1 MKDSIQQTI
10 SEFIAYCHSERR
22 FSNHT
27 IKAYKY
33 DLNLLHDN
41 LIENKIKDLKNIDY
55 SFLSIFL
62 AEQLESQLS
71 IRTIA
76 RRLSSI
82 KSFFKYLVVS
92 EVINNNPASFI
103 KTPKIKNKI
112 PMYVHNNQV
121 DDLMNLPDLSTMIG
135 IRDRAILE
143 TFYATGIRLS
153 ELIGL
158 NLGSF
163 NIEENLVKVFGKGG
177 KERIIPFGIP
187 SKKAIESYL
196 KIRNLSWSSDSG
208 IPLFVNS
215 KGKRLSSR
223 TIQKRVKY
231 YLKII
236 LGSNEGSSPHTLRHT
251 FGTHLL
257 ENDADIRS
265 IQELL
270 GHSSISST
278 QIYTKVNPQKMKKIY
293 KQAHPHA

>member
-1 MKDSIQQTI
+1 MNDNIKLTI
-10 SEFIAYCHSERR
+10 SEFIDYCRNEKM
-22 FSNHT
+22 FSKHT
-27 IKAYKY
+27 ISAYKHDLDLMYFNFNERGIKNLNEVDY
-33 DLNLLHDN
+33 DLLN
-41 LIENKIKDLKNIDY
+41 
-55 SFLSIFL
+55 IFL
-62 AEQLESQLS
+62 AEQLENKKS

-82 KSFFKYLVVS
+82 KSFFKYLLSS
-92 EVINNNPASFI
+92 EVIKNNPASFI

-112 PMYVHNNQV
+112 PTYVQNNKINE
-121 DDLMNLPDLSTMIG
+121 LMKLPDLSKVIG

-143 TFYATGIRLS
+143 TFYATGIRLN
-153 ELIGL
+153 ELTGI

-163 NIEENLVKVFGKGG
+163 NIEENLVKVLGKGA
-177 KERIIPFGIP
+177 KERFIPFGVP
-187 SKKAIESYL
+187 AKKAIESYL
-196 KIRNLSWSSDSG
+196 EVRGLSWSSDSST
-208 IPLFVNS
+208 PLFVNS
-215 KGKRLSSR
+215 KGRRLTSR

-265 IQELL
+265 IQDLL

-278 QIYTKVNPQKMKKIY
+278 QIYTKVNPEKMKKIY

>member
-1 MKDSIQQTI
+1 MNDNIKLTI
-10 SEFIAYCHSERR
+10 SEFIDYCRNEKMFSE
-22 FSNHT
+22 HT
-27 IKAYKY
+27 VSAYKH
-33 DLNLLHDN
+33 DLNLMYFNFKERGIKN
-41 LIENKIKDLKNIDY
+41 LNEVNYDLLN
-55 SFLSIFL
+55 IFL
-62 AEQLESQLS
+62 AEQLENKNS

-82 KSFFKYLVVS
+82 KSFFKYLLSS
-92 EVINNNPASFI
+92 EVIKNNPASFI

-112 PMYVHNNQV
+112 PIYVQNNKINE
-121 DDLMNLPDLSTMIG
+121 LMKLPDLSKVIG

-143 TFYATGIRLS
+143 TFYATGIRLN
-153 ELIGL
+153 ELTGI

-163 NIEENLVKVFGKGG
+163 NIEENLVKVLGKGA
-177 KERIIPFGIP
+177 KERFIPFGVP
-187 SKKAIESYL
+187 AKKAIESYL
-196 KIRNLSWSSDSG
+196 EVRGLSWSSDLST
-208 IPLFVNS
+208 PLFVNS
-215 KGKRLSSR
+215 KGKRLTSR

-265 IQELL
+265 IQDLL

-278 QIYTKVNPQKMKKIY
+278 QIYTRVNPEKMKKIY

>member
-1 MKDSIQQTI
+1 MNDNIKLTI
-10 SEFIAYCHSERR
+10 SEFIDYCRNEKM
-22 FSNHT
+22 FSKHT
-27 IKAYKY
+27 ISAYKHDLDLMYFNFNERGIKNLNEVDY
-33 DLNLLHDN
+33 DLLN
-41 LIENKIKDLKNIDY
+41 
-55 SFLSIFL
+55 IFL
-62 AEQLESQLS
+62 AEQLENKNS

-82 KSFFKYLVVS
+82 KSFFKYLLSS
-92 EVINNNPASFI
+92 EVIKNNPASFI

-112 PMYVHNNQV
+112 PTYVQNNKINE
-121 DDLMNLPDLSTMIG
+121 LMKLPDLSKVIG

-143 TFYATGIRLS
+143 TFYATGIRLN
-153 ELIGL
+153 ELTGI

-163 NIEENLVKVFGKGG
+163 NIEENLVKVLGKGA
-177 KERIIPFGIP
+177 KERFIPFGVP
-187 SKKAIESYL
+187 AKKAIESYL
-196 KIRNLSWSSDSG
+196 EVRGLSWSSDSS

-215 KGKRLSSR
+215 KGRRLTSR

-265 IQELL
+265 IQDLL

-278 QIYTKVNPQKMKKIY
+278 QIYTKVNPEKMKKIY
-293 KQAHPHA
+293 KQAHPHV